1 MAKNKMAVEKW
12 KLVQKENG
20 LLGQNV
26 RFKGAKKFLKKKK
39 KKQKKERKK
48 KVAQGLFFILAVIF
62 GATFD

>member
-26 RFKGAKKFLKKKK
+26 RFKGAKKFFFFFLKKKNRK
-39 KKQKKERKK
+39 KKERKRLHK
-48 KVAQGLFFILAVIF
+48 DFSLL
-62 GATFD
+62 